1 MEEYEMLS
9 QQEKDAIIARH
20 HFIVDKLNE
29 TLGNVLHYEDEAIL
43 RKLDDPKEVAVYRMF
58 AENKRRQAERDRI
71 FTNLVS
77 KYGRGNPDSLPMN
90 RTIKYCLHVGDDPE
104 TIAYNEKLYQ
114 ELKKQFWRSMAEMLS

>member
-20 HFIVDKLNE
+20 HFIVDKLNQ

-58 AENKRRQAERDRI
+58 AESRVEVWPRESRFSSDEPHVQVLPPRRQ
-71 FTNLVS
+71 
-77 KYGRGNPDSLPMN
+77 
-90 RTIKYCLHVGDDPE
+90 
-104 TIAYNEKLYQ
+104 
-114 ELKKQFWRSMAEMLS
+114 RSREYRL